1 VTAEFSKYQG
11 TGNDFIMFDNRQ
23 GSIKL
28 DAATIVRLCD
38 RKYGIGSDGIV
49 LIESTETGDFYMNF
63 YNPDGSQSF
72 CGNGSRCAVRF
83 AQRLGISSE
92 KGTFGAIDM
101 HHAFES
107 DAQEVRIRMRD
118 VGTVEKSGNDQIIHT
133 GSPHYIVFTADP
145 AKVDLLDEARKIR
158 YNERFSAAGINVNF
172 VKEGHDE
179 IWMRTYERGVENE
192 TLSCGTGVTAA
203 ALAYATRHQTKGQVK
218 VHTAGGD
225 LSVKLSAQTD
235 GGFGDIWL
243 CGPANFVFKG
253 TIDI

>member
-1 VTAEFSKYQG
+1 MTVEFFKYQG
-11 TGNDFIMFDNRQ
+11 TGNDFIMFDNRH
-23 GSIKL
+23 GNIKP
-28 DAATIVRLCD
+28 DAAAIVRLCD

-49 LIESTETGDFYMNF
+49 LIESAESGDFYMNF

-92 KGTFGAIDM
+92 KGSFGAIDM
-101 HHAFES
+101 QHTFES
-107 DAQEVRIRMRD
+107 DAHEVRIQMRD
-118 VGTVEKSGNDQIIHT
+118 VASVEKSGDDQIIHT
-133 GSPHYIVFTADP
+133 GSPHYIVFADDP
-145 AKVDLLDEARKIR
+145 RKIDLISEARKIR
-158 YNERFSAAGINVNF
+158 YNDRFSASGINVNF
-172 VKEGHDE
+172 VKEGLDE

-203 ALAYATRHQTKGQVK
+203 ALAYATRHQTKGLVK

-225 LSVKLSAQTD
+225 LSVKLSAQPD
-235 GGFGDIWL
+235 GGFDNIWL